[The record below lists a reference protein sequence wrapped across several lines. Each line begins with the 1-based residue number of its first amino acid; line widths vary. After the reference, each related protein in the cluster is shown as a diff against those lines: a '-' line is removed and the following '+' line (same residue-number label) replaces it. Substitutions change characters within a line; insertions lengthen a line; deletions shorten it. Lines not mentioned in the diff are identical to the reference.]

1 MKLYIGADCKI
12 TMSVTDK
19 SAIVQL
25 FPTAN
30 ARGIVSV
37 NNDRC
42 QYIARCWNGFKYHVE
57 IFGYS
62 PSDEAGKVAAKEKA
76 EVYLAE
82 NSSNNIYD
90 PIEVEFKDI
99 TEDIAKDFR
108 YIQSSIDYDVQKVE
122 IDARWMGM
130 WLTKGADDLPVI
142 KVKDPELIEYIKSVD
157 ITKFKTMKLTKR
169 IPEIYMAN
177 SKEIRLELLGGIID
191 SIGQLDK
198 TVYDVVLKSEYLAS
212 GLGFFSQIV
221 DKVVSGTYVYKRVK
235 IYNTY
240 HTPKI
245 TVLVSKKNFDISK
258 AGVVQYPPISL
269 VKDGK
274 QKSNVWTDEMKAKFH
289 DIALKY
295 TQNNRVQWKEM
306 VKNESLYS
314 HVTSNALHA
323 YHVAN
328 S

>member
-1 MKLYIGADCKI
+1 
-12 TMSVTDK
+12 
-19 SAIVQL
+19 
-25 FPTAN
+25 
-30 ARGIVSV
+30 
-37 NNDRC
+37 
-42 QYIARCWNGFKYHVE
+42 
-57 IFGYS
+57 
-62 PSDEAGKVAAKEKA
+62 
-76 EVYLAE
+76 
-82 NSSNNIYD
+82 
-90 PIEVEFKDI
+90 
-99 TEDIAKDFR
+99 
-108 YIQSSIDYDVQKVE
+108 
-122 IDARWMGM
+122 
-130 WLTKGADDLPVI
+130 
-142 KVKDPELIEYIKSVD
+142 
-157 ITKFKTMKLTKR
+157 
-169 IPEIYMAN
+169 MAN

-198 TVYDVVLKSEYLAS
+198 TVYDVVLKSEYLAKDIANLAR

>member
-142 KVKDPELIEYIKSVD
+142 KVKDLD
-157 ITKFKTMKLTKR
+157 AHR
-169 IPEIYMAN
+169 IYQERRYYKVQDYEAHEAH
-177 SKEIRLELLGGIID
+177 SRDLH
-191 SIGQLDK
+191 GQLEGDSPGAPRW
-198 TVYDVVLKSEYLAS
+198 D
-212 GLGFFSQIV
+212 
-221 DKVVSGTYVYKRVK
+221 
-235 IYNTY
+235 
-240 HTPKI
+240 H
-245 TVLVSKKNFDISK
+245 
-258 AGVVQYPPISL
+258 
-269 VKDGK
+269 
-274 QKSNVWTDEMKAKFH
+274 
-289 DIALKY
+289 
-295 TQNNRVQWKEM
+295 
-306 VKNESLYS
+306 
-314 HVTSNALHA
+314 
-323 YHVAN
+323 
-328 S
+328 